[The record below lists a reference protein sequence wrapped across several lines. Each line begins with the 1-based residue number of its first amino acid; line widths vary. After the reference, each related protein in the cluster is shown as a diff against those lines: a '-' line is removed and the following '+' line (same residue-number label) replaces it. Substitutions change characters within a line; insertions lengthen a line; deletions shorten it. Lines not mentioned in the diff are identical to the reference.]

1 LLIFWIFFFETLK
14 TKKSGKKIK
23 GKKKLEPKLILFFKS
38 VQLILVALKVRLF
51 KEGGPF
57 GLGIFLNFVNISV

>member
-1 LLIFWIFFFETLK
+1 MKLSK
-14 TKKSGKKIK
+14 PKNRGKNQ

-38 VQLILVALKVRLF
+38 VQLILVILKVRLF
-51 KEGGPF
+51 KERGPF